1 MTDYSTH
8 IRQIRQ
14 AESLEEI
21 RDIARRFSAKA
32 VGEDGILYSR
42 PVGSV
47 SSERIALEF
56 AERTGLPII
65 NKTPRAEFLSDGN
78 VRLAIKSSAEGILQA
93 QGHNAE
99 MAKRL
104 AMDFQYGDPKAAI
117 NSLTSLDGCLWGDAS
132 REFAASLR
140 GDIKVVA
147 TAANM
152 DRVFGKVELPAILA
166 NPNVKTLGGQPVA
179 HLRDIAA
186 KDGLQALLNPVQ
198 SQFVEAAPRG
208 IYKAPGALPSM
219 GAPVTLSREFA
230 GAMGADASKFAP
242 ASQLSASGTLVRA
255 DIGMAAQVARD
266 DAAIALRTVPKE
278 LSHTLGTGSASER
291 GVVAEAAAARHL
303 RPGMAGKS
311 LGALAAAAA
320 VYDLADTTHDVS
332 RLRGQGNATA
342 AEDRITRFATQN
354 VGGWGGAG
362 LGGMAG
368 GAVGSAP
375 GAVLG
380 LAVGGIAGAVA
391 GDEVADWLRDHK
403 INHQQDAQGQTWTF
417 DPDHPASGWT
427 RTERTVDM
435 AAMERAATEFPIY
448 QTRTLTADPALSDR
462 LTYQASCRSIELALG
477 APPPNRDPYRLPV
490 APADATA
497 RLPFET
503 GRAWIRDPQ
512 TEQWQQSIEQRI
524 DGRIPSTQVEPATP
538 SQAAA
543 LERQSQAILIQN
555 AQHTPAAMAAQ
566 FQAAY
571 ERNGWSQHGP
581 MPAAVTDALRHPDR
595 VVGSDGQMYER
606 NAQGQWTHDGLLWDS
621 QAAGNLRH
629 ELEGTHQRQS
639 QAHAQEPTAAMP
651 RQAPA
656 SEAALQVAPTV
667 PPQGSAPHR
676 SEATP
681 QPPNTHGRLDDPH
694 HPDHAFYLKTR
705 ELVHRLDEQN
715 GRTPDQRS
723 DQLASALTVS
733 ARNAGLH
740 RIDQVALSQDAT
752 TLWGAQRPPGVQDH
766 FFDRHCQV
774 NTVQAL
780 HTPMEQSGAQWPQAM
795 QQFQHQE
802 QAEQRQQAQQQSQ
815 VQQQGAQMVR

>member
-1 MTDYSTH
+1 MTTPLTSDQAIALLRKHPNAYDTAEKLRALAAQVDADSPGRLTVLYSGRTAEGVWSSD
-8 IRQIRQ
+8 IIKAMESAGEDVRIIDSSQ
-14 AESLEEI
+14 AAKFMTS
-21 RDIARRFSAKA
+21 RDFYHAVARAYGVPDFEPIMRGTYRGPATDWLYHPTQGPWADASARFADA
-32 VGEDGILYSR
+32 TVGEVRAIASDAR
-42 PVGSV
+42 P
-47 SSERIALEF
+47 
-56 AERTGLPII
+56 
-65 NKTPRAEFLSDGN
+65 
-78 VRLAIKSSAEGILQA
+78 
-93 QGHNAE
+93 
-99 MAKRL
+99 
-104 AMDFQYGDPKAAI
+104 
-117 NSLTSLDGCLWGDAS
+117 
-132 REFAASLR
+132 
-140 GDIKVVA
+140 
-147 TAANM
+147 
-152 DRVFGKVELPAILA
+152 DRVFGATEVPHILSNPKVTTIEGVPREMLAARQATHGTQAAFEMIAARAYDQVGQLRVAVNYAGTPLRENNVLSMDSRAYFLGTSIEGKVPMFTATTLPLSDRMGPPGTYVLA
-166 NPNVKTLGGQPVA
+166 GQQHWNDAWSQIGRNERV
-179 HLRDIAA
+179 HLRDLHAA
-186 KDGLQALLNPVQ
+186 
-198 SQFVEAAPRG
+198 
-208 IYKAPGALPSM
+208 
-219 GAPVTLSREFA
+219 
-230 GAMGADASKFAP
+230 
-242 ASQLSASGTLVRA
+242 
-255 DIGMAAQVARD
+255 
-266 DAAIALRTVPKE
+266 
-278 LSHTLGTGSASER
+278 
-291 GVVAEAAAARHL
+291 GV
-303 RPGMAGKS
+303 AGKG
-311 LGALAAAAA
+311 LGVLAAAAT

-368 GAVGSAP
+368 GAVGNAP

-391 GDEVADWLRDHK
+391 GDKVADWLRDHK

-417 DPDHPASGWT
+417 DPDHPALGWA

-435 AAMERAATEFPIY
+435 AAMERAASEFPIY

-543 LERQSQAILIQN
+543 LERQSQAILLQN
-555 AQHTPAAMAAQ
+555 TQHTPAAMASQ

-595 VVGSDGQMYER
+595 VVGSDGQTYER
-606 NAQGQWTHDGLLWDS
+606 NTQGQWTHDGLLWDS
-621 QAAGNLRH
+621 QASGNLRH
-629 ELEGTHQRQS
+629 ELEGIHQRQS
-639 QAHAQEPTAAMP
+639 QAHAQEPVAAMS
-651 RQAPA
+651 RQAHA
-656 SEAALQVAPTV
+656 SEAAPHVAPMV
-667 PPQGSAPHR
+667 SPQGRAPHR
-676 SEATP
+676 TEATP
-681 QPPNTHGRLDDPH
+681 QPPTAHGRLDDPH

-733 ARNAGLH
+733 ARNAGLQ
-740 RIDQVALSQDAT
+740 RIDQVALSQDAN

-780 HTPMEQSGAQWPQAM
+780 HMPMEQSGAQWPQAM
-795 QQFQHQE
+795 QQFQQQE
-802 QAEQRQQAQQQSQ
+802 QTQQQQQVQQQSPAH
-815 VQQQGAQMVR
+815 QQGAQMIR

>member
-1 MTDYSTH
+1 MTDYS
-8 IRQIRQ
+8 IQIDQIRK

-21 RDIARRFSAKA
+21 REIARQFPAKA
-32 VGEDGILYSR
+32 VGEGGVLYSR
-42 PVGSV
+42 PVGMV
-47 SSERIALEF
+47 NSEIIALEF
-56 AERTGLPII
+56 AEKTGQPII
-65 NKTPRAEFLSDGN
+65 NKTPRAQFLSDKS
-78 VRLAIKSSAEGILQA
+78 VELAIRDASENIFAI
-93 QGHNAE
+93 QGQTAGA
-99 MAKRL
+99 AKKL
-104 AMDFQYGDPKAAI
+104 ALSFQYGDPNAAA

-140 GDIKVVA
+140 GDVKVVA

-152 DRVFGKVELPAILA
+152 DRVFGRVELPTILA
-166 NPNVKTLGGQPVA
+166 NPNVRTLGGQPVA

-186 KDGLQALLNPVQ
+186 NDGLQALLNPVQ

-208 IYKAPGALPSM
+208 IYKTPGTLPSVQT
-219 GAPVTLSREFA
+219 PVTLSREFA
-230 GAMGADASKFAP
+230 GAMGADGSKFVP
-242 ASQLSASGTLVRA
+242 ASQLWASGTLVRA
-255 DIGMAAQVARD
+255 DIGMAAEVARD
-266 DAAIALRTVPKE
+266 DAVIASRTVPKE
-278 LSHTLGTGSASER
+278 LSYALGVGSAGEK

-311 LGALAAAAA
+311 LGVLAAAAT

-368 GAVGSAP
+368 GAVGNAP

-391 GDEVADWLRDHK
+391 GDKVADWLRDHK

-417 DPDHPASGWT
+417 DPDHPAMGWS

-435 AAMERAATEFPIY
+435 AAMERAASEFPIY
-448 QTRTLTADPALSDR
+448 QTRPLTADPALSDR

-490 APADATA
+490 APADTTA

-555 AQHTPAAMAAQ
+555 AQHTPAAMASQ

-581 MPAAVTDALRHPDR
+581 MPAAVTDALRHPGR

-621 QAAGNLRH
+621 QASGNLRH
-629 ELEGTHQRQS
+629 ELEGIHQRQS
-639 QAHAQEPTAAMP
+639 QAHAQEPIAAMP
-651 RQAPA
+651 RQAHA
-656 SEAALQVAPTV
+656 SEAEPPVAPKV
-667 PPQGSAPHR
+667 SPQERAPHR

-681 QPPNTHGRLDDPH
+681 QPPTAHGRLDDPH

-740 RIDQVALSQDAT
+740 RIDQVALSQDAN

-780 HTPMEQSGAQWPQAM
+780 HMPMEQSGARWPQAM
-795 QQFQHQE
+795 QQFQQQE
-802 QAEQRQQAQQQSQ
+802 QAQQQQQVQQQSQ
-815 VQQQGAQMVR
+815 AQQQGAQMVR

>member
-1 MTDYSTH
+1 MNLHGLVSAETRKKYDLADYATFETKGLDEQVALDYLQTPEGAKYLKHLKDAAPNASEELITDRAIGHLTSGRELPHIEVTH
-8 IRQIRQ
+8 EPLVKIVPSGQRVSPHSPFFTKRSELDAAL
-14 AESLEEI
+14 AEGHALN
-21 RDIARRFSAKA
+21 DRF
-32 VGEDGILYSR
+32 
-42 PVGSV
+42 
-47 SSERIALEF
+47 
-56 AERTGLPII
+56 GLPIQSEATVYDVYEI
-65 NKTPRAEFLSDGN
+65 RPKEPTEVFISKVAPTSELHGQVTRNGGATQHLVPNRTLFTDAVHVASIGN
-78 VRLAIKSSAEGILQA
+78 DLAL
-93 QGHNAE
+93 HNELVVSKGLGA
-99 MAKRL
+99 
-104 AMDFQYGDPKAAI
+104 PI
-117 NSLTSLDGCLWGDAS
+117 
-132 REFAASLR
+132 
-140 GDIKVVA
+140 VA
-147 TAANM
+147 T
-152 DRVFGKVELPAILA
+152 
-166 NPNVKTLGGQPVA
+166 
-179 HLRDIAA
+179 
-186 KDGLQALLNPVQ
+186 
-198 SQFVEAAPRG
+198 
-208 IYKAPGALPSM
+208 
-219 GAPVTLSREFA
+219 
-230 GAMGADASKFAP
+230 
-242 ASQLSASGTLVRA
+242 
-255 DIGMAAQVARD
+255 
-266 DAAIALRTVPKE
+266 
-278 LSHTLGTGSASER
+278 
-291 GVVAEAAAARHL
+291 EAAAARHL

-311 LGALAAAAA
+311 LGALAAAAT

-368 GAVGSAP
+368 GAVGNAP

-391 GDEVADWLRDHK
+391 GDKVADWLRDHK

-417 DPDHPASGWT
+417 DPDHPALGWA

-435 AAMERAATEFPIY
+435 AAMERAASEFPIY
-448 QTRTLTADPALSDR
+448 QTRTVTADPALSDR

-477 APPPNRDPYRLPV
+477 APPASRDPYRLPV

-497 RLPFET
+497 HLPFET

-543 LERQSQAILIQN
+543 LERQSQAILAQN
-555 AQHTPAAMAAQ
+555 AQHTPAAMASQ

-629 ELEGTHQRQS
+629 ELEGIHRQRQS
-639 QAHAQEPTAAMP
+639 QAHAQEPMASMP
-651 RQAPA
+651 RQAQA
-656 SEAALQVAPTV
+656 SEAAPQVAPTV

-676 SEATP
+676 SEATQ
-681 QPPNTHGRLDDPH
+681 QPPTAHGRLDDPH

-715 GRTPDQRS
+715 GRSPDQHS

-733 ARNAGLH
+733 ARNAGLQ
-740 RIDQVALSQDAT
+740 RIDQIALSQDAN

-795 QQFQHQE
+795 QQFQQQE
-802 QAEQRQQAQQQSQ
+802 QAQQQQQVQQQSQ
-815 VQQQGAQMVR
+815 AQQQGAQMVR

>member
-1 MTDYSTH
+1 MNEHGLTPESLKQLRAAD
-8 IRQIRQ
+8 I
-14 AESLEEI
+14 AESGTFKTLGVNAQEAADFLERPEGGVLLQRLAEADPRATKI
-21 RDIARRFSAKA
+21 DIFNRAMSQLTSGHELPRIELTHEPLVKIVPS
-32 VGEDGILYSR
+32 GQ
-42 PVGSV
+42 SV
-47 SSERIALEF
+47 SPYSPFFTKRSELDAAL
-56 AERTGLPII
+56 AEGHALNDRFGLPIKSEATVYDVYEI
-65 NKTPRAEFLSDGN
+65 RPKEPTEVFISKVAPTSELQGQVTHNGGAAQHLAPNRTLFTEAVRVGSIGN
-78 VRLAIKSSAEGILQA
+78 DLAL
-93 QGHNAE
+93 HNELVVSKGLGA
-99 MAKRL
+99 
-104 AMDFQYGDPKAAI
+104 P
-117 NSLTSLDGCLWGDAS
+117 
-132 REFAASLR
+132 
-140 GDIKVVA
+140 VVA
-147 TAANM
+147 T
-152 DRVFGKVELPAILA
+152 
-166 NPNVKTLGGQPVA
+166 
-179 HLRDIAA
+179 
-186 KDGLQALLNPVQ
+186 
-198 SQFVEAAPRG
+198 
-208 IYKAPGALPSM
+208 
-219 GAPVTLSREFA
+219 
-230 GAMGADASKFAP
+230 
-242 ASQLSASGTLVRA
+242 
-255 DIGMAAQVARD
+255 
-266 DAAIALRTVPKE
+266 
-278 LSHTLGTGSASER
+278 
-291 GVVAEAAAARHL
+291 EAAAARHL

-311 LGALAAAAA
+311 LGVLAAAATA
-320 VYDLADTTHDVS
+320 YDLADTTHDIS
-332 RLRGQGNATA
+332 RLRGQRNATA

-368 GAVGSAP
+368 GAVGNAP

-391 GDEVADWLRDHK
+391 GDKVADWLRDHK

-417 DPDHPASGWT
+417 DPDHPALGWA

-435 AAMERAATEFPIY
+435 AAMERAASEFPIY

-543 LERQSQAILIQN
+543 LERQSQAILAQN
-555 AQHTPAAMAAQ
+555 AQHTPAAMASQ
-566 FQAAY
+566 FQTAY

-606 NAQGQWTHDGLLWDS
+606 NAQGQWTHDGLLWDN

-629 ELEGTHQRQS
+629 ELEDIHQRQS

-752 TLWGAQRPPGVQDH
+752 TLWGAQCPPGVQDH